1 MIELADNTDSDGL
14 SRIMKAMVVHHEQL
28 DPKVKIA
35 RIRLER
41 ETSEDENG
49 VSPILSEATV
59 ARFEDGG
66 IGIVP
71 KIESRRAVRATNLQ
85 RGTP

>member
-1 MIELADNTDSDGL
+1 MIELADNTDTDGL
-14 SRIMKAMVVHHEQL
+14 SRIMKAVVVHHEHL
-28 DPKVKIA
+28 NPKLKIE

-41 ETSEDENG
+41 ESSEEVDG
-49 VSPILSEATV
+49 ASPLLFEATV

-71 KIESRRAVRATNLQ
+71 KIENRRSVRATNLQ
-85 RGTP
+85 RGAP